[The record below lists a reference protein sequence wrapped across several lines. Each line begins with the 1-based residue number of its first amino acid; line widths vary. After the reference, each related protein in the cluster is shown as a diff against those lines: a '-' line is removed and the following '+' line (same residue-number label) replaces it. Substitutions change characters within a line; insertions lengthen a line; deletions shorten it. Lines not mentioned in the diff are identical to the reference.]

1 MQYTQK
7 NRHRIE
13 PEFTLAMDIPEHNV
27 IIYDD
32 IVTTGSTLIATKK
45 LLPGKNLLFIVGIKN
60 N

>member
-1 MQYTQK
+1 
-7 NRHRIE
+7 
-13 PEFTLAMDIPEHNV
+13 MDIPEHNV